1 MPKKSLGDEQEFCR
15 QVYQDWHFV
24 RQIVELYEEGVSWKG
39 CDKLDIESIQS
50 GVRDMLVSG
59 VGQFSVKTEDGVQV
73 LPIPM
78 PRRMFLK
85 EPGHP
90 FLWPV
95 TQNAVHLAEM
105 QKLLVSNVG
114 AEQMCQM
121 YIKDICLGLGVPY
134 DLLGPLATTVNG
146 DAIMWGLTTF
156 IGNVGTWRDYLAYQL
171 KLTWNETWLT
181 SGLTTYGQV
190 YQVFKAQDI
199 DLRMLREGS
208 LNAAKSV
215 LDSKLLPRQ
224 TYEEMVKWF

>member
-1 MPKKSLGDEQEFCR
+1 MPKKSLDDEQEFCR

-24 RQIVELYEEGVSWKG
+24 KRIVGLYEEGVSWKG
-39 CDKLDIESIQS
+39 CDKLAIESIKS

-59 VGQFSVKTEDGVQV
+59 VGQFSVKTRGGVQV
-73 LPIPM
+73 PM
-78 PRRMFLK
+78 PRQFPSERAEL
-85 EPGHP
+85 GHP

-105 QKLLVSNVG
+105 QKLLGSNVG
-114 AEQMCQM
+114 AEQLFQI
-121 YIKDICLGLGVPY
+121 YIKDICRGLGVPY
-134 DLLGPLATTVNG
+134 DLLGSLATTANG
-146 DAIMWGLTTF
+146 DVIMLGLTTF
-156 IGNVGTWRDYLAYQL
+156 IVHIGTWRDYLAYQL

-181 SGLTTYGQV
+181 SGLAAYGQV

-208 LNAAKSV
+208 LNAAKSI

-224 TYEEMVKWF
+224 RYEEMVKWF